1 MSKSLRAVFAN
12 SLCLEDGGETLVIA
26 PRGDLPALSPAQT
39 RDLSST
45 VRSRLSRLV
54 RTGDV
59 DVLRRKLIA
68 WDIPLRGG
76 TSSEAVFDAAA
87 DAVSTGRLTAR
98 ILPTGVSEFE
108 MSSKAP
114 APVSQPG
121 APGKPVSQMSAVEKL
136 GTMLW
141 KTAHKEELPGE
152 IRAQLLSLLETFGI
166 IRIGMILFAWLSAQ
180 LAGPYAWIAD
190 ILLAAALIA
199 LADMTATMIEE
210 TAKNLYEAFKI
221 AINAHEEADVDRAAT
236 LMVPV
241 ITTIGLA
248 LFTIALGRGTNK
260 QESGAKKSPGGKS
273 STDLLKEE
281 EQRRDDRRQ
290 RLDARM
296 KAWQDN
302 NKAKLEDEAR
312 QKQLAAAAPRT
323 APELTKAD
331 LDAYRNRLGVPDDLN
346 TIAVGRTNVPG
357 LEGETFEG
365 ASPKVRKAAGLQDLD
380 DVAPNRPIKS
390 PNSAAIASRHAE
402 EDLANNFVS
411 KVEGAG
417 LKPADLDGKTLNIR
431 ISNDTG
437 VCRTCMQ
444 GLSEGSNA
452 PAGVIKQLSERYPGL
467 TIRIAAEGGNAY
479 PERPIVEIRD
489 GRIIN

>member
-12 SLCLEDGGETLVIA
+12 SLCLEDGGETVVVA
-26 PRGDLPALSPAQT
+26 PRGDLPAVSPAQT

-76 TSSEAVFDAAA
+76 TSSEAVFDAVA

-108 MSSKAP
+108 ISSKAP

-152 IRAQLLSLLETFGI
+152 IRSQLLSLLETYGI

-221 AINAHEEADVDRAAT
+221 AINAHEEADLDRAAT
-236 LMVPV
+236 LMVPI

-260 QESGAKKSPGGKS
+260 QESGAKPSPGGKS

-281 EQRRDDRRQ
+281 QQRRDDRRK

-312 QKQLAAAAPRT
+312 QKAAEPEKPT
-323 APELTKAD
+323 TPVKEVPPELPAFDGTTTQGVLRLNEGGPD
-331 LDAYRNRLGVPDDLN
+331 IPLQSGDAPAQYRNYPAAGHVEGKAAIIIRERGSSGGTVWHNNPKG
-346 TIAVGRTNVPG
+346 TCPMCRSNVPT
-357 LEGETFEG
+357 LLPEGSTLNAIPPED
-365 ASPKVRKAAGLQDLD
+365 A
-380 DVAPNRPIKS
+380 VAPPGWLDK
-390 PNSAAIASRHAE
+390 PYPFKGNSSTP
-402 EDLANNFVS
+402 
-411 KVEGAG
+411 
-417 LKPADLDGKTLNIR
+417 KPP
-431 ISNDTG
+431 S
-437 VCRTCMQ
+437 
-444 GLSEGSNA
+444 
-452 PAGVIKQLSERYPGL
+452 
-467 TIRIAAEGGNAY
+467 
-479 PERPIVEIRD
+479 
-489 GRIIN
+489 